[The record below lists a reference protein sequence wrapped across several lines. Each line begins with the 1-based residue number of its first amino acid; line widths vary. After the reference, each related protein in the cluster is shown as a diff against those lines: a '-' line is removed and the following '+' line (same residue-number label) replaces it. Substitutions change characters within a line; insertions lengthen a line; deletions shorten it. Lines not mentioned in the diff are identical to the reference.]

1 MPKQSPTVQL
11 ERLPK
16 NENNEVSLYS
26 GELTTPVLVQQMN
39 KLRAAF
45 PEMGA
50 DFFDILTERL
60 VKNKFSD
67 ERLKDAVNHV
77 IDNFHYKKLNV
88 ADIIE
93 FDKVQKLF
101 TYNEVLALVA
111 PSATAKL
118 DKTYTFE
125 DFRTRKIGNKTY
137 WYMYEKE

>member
-1 MPKQSPTVQL
+1 MQL

-16 NENNEVSLYS
+16 NKNNEVSLYS

-50 DFFDILTERL
+50 DFFNILTERF
-60 VKNKFSD
+60 VKNRFSD
-67 ERLKDAVNHV
+67 ERLKDAVSHV

-88 ADIIE
+88 ADLVE

-101 TYNEVLALVA
+101 TYKEVLALVA
-111 PSATAKL
+111 PSATARL

-125 DFRTRKIGNKTY
+125 DFRVRKIGEKTY
-137 WYMYEKE
+137 WYLKNEQE